1 MQTIKSIGVLSV
13 AKISGAVYAVLGLL
27 FAPMFLLIGTISSM
41 AGQHPNPFGAIGGVA
56 TAVVLPVF
64 YGVIRSVSVQ
74 PDGEVDGR
82 NPIGTPSRSSRR
94 RHICRP
100 TGSFSTWASINIP
113 GSRFPIFPGHS
124 RTPTR

>member
-56 TAVVLPVF
+56 MAVVLPVF
-64 YGVIRSVSVQ
+64 YGVIGFVFGALGAFLYNLMAKWMGGIQLELQAVAPAAVTFVGQ
-74 PDGEVDGR
+74 QAPLA
-82 NPIGTPSRSSRR
+82 
-94 RHICRP
+94 
-100 TGSFSTWASINIP
+100 TGQV
-113 GSRFPIFPGHS
+113 
-124 RTPTR
+124 